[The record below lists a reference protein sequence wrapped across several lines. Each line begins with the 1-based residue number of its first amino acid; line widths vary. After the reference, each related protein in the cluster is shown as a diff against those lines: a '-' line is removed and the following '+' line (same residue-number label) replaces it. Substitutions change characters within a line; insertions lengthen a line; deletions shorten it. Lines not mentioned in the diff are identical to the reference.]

1 MKFFDCK
8 IENFVKIKETDNLI
22 DFPETKVHI
31 HLYVA
36 TNDNIIV
43 YYRTIFSFNFLPNE
57 KKMEKKSKQNVI
69 TKEKQNSIQIC
80 SMSFLL
86 CSVNIY
92 ILRNEKNYIK

>member
-1 MKFFDCK
+1 MKFFDCE

-22 DFPETKVHI
+22 DFPESKVHI

-57 KKMEKKSKQNVI
+57 KKMEK
-69 TKEKQNSIQIC
+69 IQIEC
-80 SMSFLL
+80 NHKGKAKLYIDLL
-86 CSVNIY
+86 DELFTLFCKY
-92 ILRNEKNYIK
+92 LYFKK